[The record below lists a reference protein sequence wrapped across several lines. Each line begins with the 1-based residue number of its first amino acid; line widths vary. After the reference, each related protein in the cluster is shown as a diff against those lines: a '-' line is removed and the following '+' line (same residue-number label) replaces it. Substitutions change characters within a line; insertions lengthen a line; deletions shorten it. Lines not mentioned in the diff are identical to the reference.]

1 MTCDQKTLSKCVDV
15 LEKCRGIKKVKV
27 EIDNKI
33 DCPKWVEKRIKNF
46 LYNLFVRE
54 KFLRTIKPK
63 NIVNY
68 CYCAIVTICPLC
80 TENIVCS
87 LDKKGKD
94 LQIYFTLS

>member
-1 MTCDQKTLSKCVDV
+1 MTCDRKTLSKCVDV
-15 LEKCRGIKKVKV
+15 SETCRGIKKVNV

-33 DCPKWVEKRIKNF
+33 DCPKWIEKRIKIF

-54 KFLRTIKPK
+54 KFFRAIKPK

-68 CYCAIVTICPLC
+68 CYYAIVSLCPLC
-80 TENIVCS
+80 AENIVCS